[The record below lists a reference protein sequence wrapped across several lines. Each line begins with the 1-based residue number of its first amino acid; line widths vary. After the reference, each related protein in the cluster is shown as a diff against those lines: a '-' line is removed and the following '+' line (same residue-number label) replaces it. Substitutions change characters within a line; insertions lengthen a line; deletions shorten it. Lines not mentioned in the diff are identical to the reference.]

1 MKKIHACLLLLVLLS
16 GCGSTPYQPSG
27 ATGGFREMQINTDVW
42 RVTFS
47 GNGYT
52 TRESVQTYWLYRS
65 AELALEKGYDGF
77 EILSNIQ
84 LVMPVSPE
92 ELFGTKNDFVPTK
105 GGGGAPV
112 YIPIYGGGGGMSHPR
127 IEADILMLRKPIE
140 GQPPRVF
147 DARELRSTLEKHV
160 FGQNCDEKTK
170 TGNVCPHV
178 HEYLFPK
185 GKFEKQG
192 I

>member
-1 MKKIHACLLLLVLLS
+1 M
-16 GCGSTPYQPSG
+16 
-27 ATGGFREMQINTDVW
+27 
-42 RVTFS
+42 
-47 GNGYT
+47 
-52 TRESVQTYWLYRS
+52 
-65 AELALEKGYDGF
+65 
-77 EILSNIQ
+77 
-84 LVMPVSPE
+84 MPFSPE
-92 ELFGTKNDFVPTK
+92 ELFGTKDGVVPTK
-105 GGGGAPV
+105 GGGAPI
-112 YIPIYGGGGGMSHPR
+112 YIPIYSGGGMPHPR
-127 IEADILMLRKPIE
+127 IEADILMLRKPFE

-160 FGQNCDEKTK
+160 FGQNCEEKTK